1 MRASPAPRTSVGSE
15 TAAVELAGVTR
26 LFGVVPALVRADLR
40 IERGEVVVLRG
51 PNGAGKTTLLR
62 IVATALSPTY
72 GRGMV
77 LGFDLARGREEI
89 RKRSDLLS
97 HRTRLYDDL
106 SAAENLAF
114 WCRLLGLEAA
124 GIDAALDR
132 VGLLESSAERVR
144 GFSQGMRQRLAVART
159 ILRRPELLL
168 LDEPYTGLD
177 AEARARRRRPRP
189 GGGARRPHRP
199 RRDPPLDPRATCH
212 PRAPR
217 GGRPHRPGGP
227 VTFLR
232 QASAIAGKDLR
243 VEVRGRHALGTL
255 LPFAATLLVAF
266 GFAFGPGRDV
276 LQRTAPGLLWMA
288 VLFASVMAARRAY
301 QSEAEDG
308 ALEGLLLAP
317 VDKAAV
323 FAGKVTAVVLEL
335 LALVAAIL
343 VLVVVLFDLSLGSPL
358 ALVGAFALGS
368 VGLAAV
374 GGLFG
379 VVAEAARTREA
390 VFPMLVLPLA
400 TPVLIA
406 GVRATDLAATGRAS
420 EALSWLGLL
429 AAFDVVFVSV
439 GILVFGSLME
449 D

>member
-1 MRASPAPRTSVGSE
+1 M
-15 TAAVELAGVTR
+15 
-26 LFGVVPALVRADLR
+26 
-40 IERGEVVVLRG
+40 
-51 PNGAGKTTLLR
+51 
-62 IVATALSPTY
+62 
-72 GRGMV
+72 
-77 LGFDLARGREEI
+77 
-89 RKRSDLLS
+89 
-97 HRTRLYDDL
+97 
-106 SAAENLAF
+106 
-114 WCRLLGLEAA
+114 
-124 GIDAALDR
+124 
-132 VGLLESSAERVR
+132 
-144 GFSQGMRQRLAVART
+144 
-159 ILRRPELLL
+159 
-168 LDEPYTGLD
+168 
-177 AEARARRRRPRP
+177 
-189 GGGARRPHRP
+189 
-199 RRDPPLDPRATCH
+199 
-212 PRAPR
+212 
-217 GGRPHRPGGP
+217 
-227 VTFLR
+227 TFLR